1 MTLQNVLVIG
11 NGGREF
17 AIAKKLKQS
26 PKVDH
31 VYCAPG
37 NVGMPTATNPT
48 LSKPKG
54 SLTSFCMG

>member
-37 NVGMPTATNPT
+37 NVGMPFPV
-48 LSKPKG
+48 LRR
-54 SLTSFCMG
+54 